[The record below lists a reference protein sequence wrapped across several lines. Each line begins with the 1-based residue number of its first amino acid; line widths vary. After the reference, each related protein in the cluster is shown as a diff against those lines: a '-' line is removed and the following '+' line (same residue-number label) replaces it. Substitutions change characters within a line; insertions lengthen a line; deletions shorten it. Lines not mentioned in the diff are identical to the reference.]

1 MDENIDRP
9 FDFLN
14 QLKGSKISLDLKGRD
29 TSIEGKLLAFD
40 IHINLVIET
49 KEGLKFI
56 RGDVIETISPGN

>member
-1 MDENIDRP
+1 MIERP
-9 FDFLN
+9 
-14 QLKGSKISLDLKGRD
+14 LDLLNDLKKDNKNVIVERKGD
-29 TSIEGKLLAFD
+29 SKEIIGKLLAFD